1 MRGKMTTVIA
11 IVIFIAG
18 LSILIYPH
26 AKDYLDEK
34 KHDEQV
40 QQYKHQQAKE
50 QKEASDKQ
58 KDNEKDK
65 KQQEKDQKVK
75 KSDKPVGYIEI
86 KDADIKEPVYNGPA
100 TPKQLDKG
108 VSLADKNEYKND
120 QNIAIA
126 GHTDEIK
133 DGYQF
138 SDLKKKAHKGTKVKF
153 SLGDDKEYEIKSI
166 KNVNP
171 EDTDVLKNKKKD
183 YQELTLITCDDYN
196 PETGNWEKRTVYKAK
211 EVS

>member
-1 MRGKMTTVIA
+1 MRSKMTTVIA

-18 LSILIYPH
+18 LSIFIYPH

-50 QKEASDKQ
+50 QKEKEASDKQ
-58 KDNEKDK
+58 KDK
-65 KQQEKDQKVK
+65 KQQEKDRKVK

-171 EDTDVLKNKKKD
+171 DDTDVLKNKKKD

-196 PETGNWEKRTVYKAK
+196 PDTGNWEKRTVYKAK